1 MSEPTPARTKTPAA
15 LIVMTL
21 AYATGIA
28 LVTLH
33 PWHGWLPWSSLSAL
47 ALAYLVEPWPRYWT
61 AFDFVT
67 NLLAYLPLGALL
79 AASMMARRRALGA
92 LVGAIV
98 ACALMSLTLETLQIL
113 LPGRV
118 PSRADWVANVIGAS
132 SGALLAG
139 AIGRERIR
147 HWPDRLRSVLPFAP
161 GASAGLLLIG
171 AWFAAQL
178 YPQSMTFATGEL
190 LDQVALWFGPE
201 VPNVLMVSFGVGTM
215 ALAEA
220 LAVAFTVVAVGLI
233 VVDLLRPGS
242 YPAVPVGIT
251 IALAALVKSAA
262 SAWLLGSGAA
272 LVWLSAGAQG
282 GILVGALAV
291 ALLAWLPKRWRLMVA
306 TLALIVAT
314 VLFNIIGPN
323 PYFNSMMALWDQGRW
338 INLNGLWRGTALA
351 WPFAAILYCLLRGNR
366 SRPVP
371 RR

>member
-1 MSEPTPARTKTPAA
+1 MSESIPARTNPPAA
-15 LIVMTL
+15 LIVLTL
-21 AYATGIA
+21 AYAVGIA

-33 PWHGWLPWSSLSAL
+33 PWQGWLPWSSLSAL

-61 AFDFVT
+61 AFDFLS

-79 AASMMARRRALGA
+79 AASLMAGRRAISA
-92 LVGAIV
+92 LMLSIV

-118 PSRADWVANVIGAS
+118 PSRADWVANVIGAA

-139 AIGRERIR
+139 AIGRERISR
-147 HWPDRLRSVLPFAP
+147 WPDRLRSVLPFAP
-161 GASAGLLLIG
+161 GASAGLLLLG

-201 VPNVLMVSFGVGTM
+201 VPEMLMVSFGVGTM

-220 LAVAFTVVAVGLI
+220 LGVAFTVVAVGLI
-233 VVDLLRPGS
+233 VVDLLSPGS
-242 YPAVPVGIT
+242 NPAVPVGIT

-291 ALLAWLPKRWRLMVA
+291 ALLVWLPKRWRLMAAVVA
-306 TLALIVAT
+306 LLVAT

-323 PYFNSMMALWDQGRW
+323 PYFHSMMALWDQGRW
-338 INLNGLWRGTALA
+338 VNLNGLWRGTALA
-351 WPFAAILYCLLRGNR
+351 WPFAAILYCLLRA
-366 SRPVP
+366 SRPQ
-371 RR
+371 RRRRR

>member
-15 LIVMTL
+15 LIVLTL
-21 AYATGIA
+21 AYAGGIV

-33 PWHGWLPWSSLSAL
+33 PWQGWLGWSSLSAL

-79 AASMMARRRALGA
+79 AAAMMARQRAASALLGA
-92 LVGAIV
+92 LAL
-98 ACALMSLTLETLQIL
+98 CALLSLTLETLQIL

-132 SGALLAG
+132 AGALLAG
-139 AIGRERIR
+139 ALGRQRIR
-147 HWPDRLRSVLPFAP
+147 SWPEQLRGVLPFAP
-161 GASAGLLLIG
+161 RASTGMLLVA

-190 LDQVALWFGPE
+190 LDQVGIWLGPE
-201 VPNVLMVSFGVGTM
+201 VPNLLMVSFGVGTM

-233 VVDLLRPGS
+233 VVDLVRPGS
-242 YPAVPVGIT
+242 QAAAPVGIT

-282 GILVGALAV
+282 GILVGALAI
-291 ALLAWLPKRWRLMVA
+291 ALLAWLPARRRLLVAALALVVA
-306 TLALIVAT
+306 TA
-314 VLFNIIGPN
+314 LFNVIGPN
-323 PYFNSMMALWDQGRW
+323 PYFHSMMALWDQGRW
-338 INLNGLWRGTALA
+338 INLNGLWRGIALA
-351 WPFAAILYCLLRGNR
+351 WPFAAILYCLLRR
-366 SRPVP
+366 ASPRLAP